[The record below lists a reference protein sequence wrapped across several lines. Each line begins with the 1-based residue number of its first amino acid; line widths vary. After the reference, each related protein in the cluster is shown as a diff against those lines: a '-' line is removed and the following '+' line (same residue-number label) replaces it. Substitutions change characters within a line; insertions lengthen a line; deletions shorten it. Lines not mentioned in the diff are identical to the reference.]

1 MSSRKQSEQSAGG
14 NSAERRHIELASLVE
29 FSQTLNSTLDVQTIL
44 NNLLLV
50 PMGRLMISRAAVY
63 LNEADGMLCLKL
75 HKGLRETSGV
85 ERLPV
90 PERKE
95 AVVLGPATAGE
106 IPGTFTQAGMAV
118 FVPILMEK
126 QIIGAMFFGAKI
138 SRRPFEQSE
147 IDFLGAVGTI
157 AAPALH
163 NARLFAELK
172 SVNETLDRKIQ
183 ELHTLFE
190 IGNEFNRDFEEQEIL
205 KHFSYSLMGQLFV
218 NQFLVLVR
226 APGEGT
232 LRIKYKKGSRF
243 DDGIAARI
251 TALQQAV
258 NAVEQVSDIRG
269 LEALAPLAGQG
280 VRLIVP
286 MRMQQEVKG
295 YILVGEK
302 LNKGPF
308 TQSDRDFLATLANML
323 VASLENAQLFQ
334 ERLEKKRMEE
344 DLALARTIQARLLP
358 REMPEIPGYDLH
370 GLNIP
375 SKQVGGDYFD
385 IIRLA
390 GDEYILTVA
399 DVSGKG
405 IPAAL
410 LMSNLQAGLHM
421 LKYESYNLT
430 EMTARLNNLI
440 YQNTTV
446 EKYITF
452 FIAHLNIRKHTLS
465 YVNAG
470 HNPPYLFNAAGE
482 VRELSKGGLILGM
495 MPDLSYE
502 YEVLKLHPGDC
513 LTMFTDGVTEAMN
526 DKEEPFEEFR
536 VISFFDRGRRQRPSR
551 EINEALVEE
560 LYRFAGDPTEDDDIT
575 ILTMRRE

>member
-1 MSSRKQSEQSAGG
+1 MSARQPSRQPAGTGSE
-14 NSAERRHIELASLVE
+14 ERKHIELASLVE
-29 FSQTLNSTLDVQTIL
+29 FSQTLNSTLDIQTIL

-50 PMGRLMISRAAVY
+50 PMGRLMISRAAAY
-63 LNEADGMLCLKL
+63 LNEAGATLSLKL
-75 HKGLRETSGV
+75 HKGLRDTGGMES
-85 ERLPV
+85 LPL
-90 PERKE
+90 PAYKQ
-95 AVVLGPATAGE
+95 AVVLKADKSGE
-106 IPGTFTQAGMAV
+106 IPAVFERAGLAV
-118 FVPILMEK
+118 FVPILMED
-126 QIIGAMFFGAKI
+126 QIIGAMFFGPKI
-138 SRRPFEQSE
+138 TGQPFEPGE
-147 IDFLGAVGTI
+147 IGFLGTVGSI

-172 SVNETLDRKIQ
+172 NVNDTLDRKVQ

-190 IGNEFNRDFEEQEIL
+190 IGNEFNRDFEEQAIL

-226 APGEGT
+226 TPEEGT
-232 LRIKYKKGSRF
+232 LSIKYKKGSRF
-243 DDGIAARI
+243 DKSIDEQIS
-251 TALQQAV
+251 ALQQEI
-258 NAVEQVSDIRG
+258 NAVEQVSDMDG
-269 LEALAPLAGQG
+269 LEALSPLAGQG

-295 YILVGEK
+295 YIFVGEK
-302 LNKGPF
+302 LNKGGF

-334 ERLEKKRMEE
+334 EKLEKKRMEE

-358 REMPEIPGYDLH
+358 GKMPDIPGYDLH

-385 IIRLA
+385 IIRVKE
-390 GDEYILTVA
+390 DEYILTIA

-410 LMSNLQAGLHM
+410 LMSNLQAGLRM

-470 HNPPYLFNAAGE
+470 HNPPYLFNASGE

-495 MPDLSYE
+495 MPDLSYD
-502 YEVLKLHPGDC
+502 YEILPLQPGDC

-526 DKEEPFEEFR
+526 DQDEPFEEFR
-536 VISFFDRGRRQRPSR
+536 VISFFDRHRRQQPSR
-551 EINEALVEE
+551 DINEALVKE

-575 ILTMRRE
+575 VLTLRRK